1 MVTIIDEEAG
11 TVTVKDARG
20 ERQYQMASNEA
31 FMAASKAWLRC
42 SWDAKYVYGF
52 SWLGRPIIQL
62 PEDMIR
68 IQEVIY
74 RIKPDIIIETGI
86 AHGGSLIFYATL
98 CKAIGKGRV
107 LGIDLDIRSHN
118 RQAIEAHELFPLIT
132 LLEGSSIDPAVVTRV
147 AQIVGERPNALV
159 VLDSNHSRDHVLG
172 ELNMYAPFVPVG
184 SYIVVADGIM
194 PELCRAPRSKPD
206 WSWNNPMSAVAKFL
220 AGRTD
225 FEAEEPEF
233 PFNEGMVTG
242 RVSYWPSAYLRR
254 KA

>member
-42 SWDAKYVYGF
+42 GWDAKYVYGF

-86 AHGGSLIFYATL
+86 AHGGVPDIFRNSVQ
-98 CKAIGKGRV
+98 G
-107 LGIDLDIRSHN
+107 N
-118 RQAIEAHELFPLIT
+118 RQ
-132 LLEGSSIDPAVVTRV
+132 G
-147 AQIVGERPNALV
+147 
-159 VLDSNHSRDHVLG
+159 
-172 ELNMYAPFVPVG
+172 
-184 SYIVVADGIM
+184 
-194 PELCRAPRSKPD
+194 K
-206 WSWNNPMSAVAKFL
+206 SA
-220 AGRTD
+220 
-225 FEAEEPEF
+225 
-233 PFNEGMVTG
+233 
-242 RVSYWPSAYLRR
+242 WH
-254 KA
+254 